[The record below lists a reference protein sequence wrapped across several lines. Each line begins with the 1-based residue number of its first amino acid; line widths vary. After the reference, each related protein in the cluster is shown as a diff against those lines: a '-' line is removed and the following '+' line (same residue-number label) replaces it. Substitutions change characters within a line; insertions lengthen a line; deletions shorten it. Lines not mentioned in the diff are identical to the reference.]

1 MEKAAGHRP
10 RLPAPMAVKPI
21 QRVLVI
27 KLGGV
32 GEMVLAFPAFE
43 RIRQAHPKAKITLL
57 TTQPFEAL
65 AKSSPFFNTVDAD
78 GGAKDPASWTALIL
92 RIRRGHFDRVYDL
105 QNDNST
111 NLILQA
117 LRPLAPAWSGTAI
130 GASLPHRNRHRARM
144 HQLERQADQLKD
156 AGIWPDAPVKPL
168 SAAPPDISW
177 ILARS
182 AQPRSMTVAGGHR
195 PLVLLAP
202 GSSDNHH
209 PERRWPIELY
219 GQFAKRMQDAGYDI
233 VIIGSL
239 HQSALAHS
247 IQRMAPR
254 ARDLT
259 GRTDLV
265 QIASLGARAALA
277 VGNDLGPLHL
287 IAAAGSPTIA
297 LFNSEPD
304 PFVIAPR
311 GHVTVLHAPQL
322 KSLAIDTVESA
333 ARLLART
340 LA

>member
-1 MEKAAGHRP
+1 
-10 RLPAPMAVKPI
+10 MAVKPI

-78 GGAKDPASWTALIL
+78 GGAKDPASWAALIL

-105 QNDNST
+105 QNDGST
-111 NLILQA
+111 NLIFQA
-117 LRPLAPAWSGTAI
+117 LRPLGPQWSGTAL
-130 GASLPHRNRHRARM
+130 GASLPHRNRRRGKM

-156 AGIWPDAPVKPL
+156 AGIWPDAPSTPL

-182 AQPRSMTVAGGHR
+182 AQPRSMTVASGHR

-202 GSSDNHH
+202 GSEGNH
-209 PERRWPIELY
+209 PQMRWPIELY
-219 GQFAKRMQDAGYDI
+219 GQFAKRMQDDGFDI
-233 VIIGSL
+233 VVIGSL
-239 HQSALAHS
+239 HQASLAHS
-247 IQRMAPR
+247 IQRQAAR

-259 GRTDLV
+259 GRTDLA
-265 QIASLGARAALA
+265 QIASLGARSALA

-287 IAAAGSPTIA
+287 IAAAGAPTIA
-297 LFNSEPD
+297 LFPSEPD
-304 PFVIAPR
+304 PFLIAPR
-311 GHVTVLHAPQL
+311 GHVTVLHAPEL
-322 KSLAIDTVESA
+322 KALSVDTVLSA
-333 ARLLART
+333 ARILAR
-340 LA
+340 APA

>member
-1 MEKAAGHRP
+1 
-10 RLPAPMAVKPI
+10 MAVKPI
-21 QRVLVI
+21 QRVMVI

-32 GEMVLAFPAFE
+32 GEWVLAFPAFE

-65 AKSSPFFNTVDAD
+65 AKSSPFFNTVDPD

-92 RIRRGHFDRVYDL
+92 RIRRGHFDRIYDL
-105 QNDNST
+105 QNDAST
-111 NLILQA
+111 NLIFQA
-117 LRPLAPAWSGTAI
+117 LRPLGPEWSGTAL
-130 GASLPHRNRHRARM
+130 GASLPHRNRHRGRM

-202 GSSDNHH
+202 GGDGNH
-209 PERRWPIELY
+209 PPLRWPIELY
-219 GQFAKRMQDAGYDI
+219 GQFAKRMQDDGFDI
-233 VIIGSL
+233 VVIGSL
-239 HQSALAHS
+239 HQASLAHS
-247 IQRMAPR
+247 IQRQAAR

-287 IAAAGSPTIA
+287 IAAAGAPTIA
-297 LFNSEPD
+297 LFPSEPD

-311 GHVTVLHAPQL
+311 GHVTVLHAPEL
-322 KSLAIDTVESA
+322 KALTVDTVMRA
-333 ARLLART
+333 ARLLAK
-340 LA
+340 APA

>member
-1 MEKAAGHRP
+1 
-10 RLPAPMAVKPI
+10 MAVKPI

-32 GEMVLAFPAFE
+32 GEMVLSFPAFE
-43 RIRQAHPKAKITLL
+43 RIRHEHPKAKITLL

-65 AKSSPFFNTVDAD
+65 AKSSPFFNTVDAE
-78 GGAKDPASWTALIL
+78 GAAKDPASWGALIL
-92 RIRRGHFDRVYDL
+92 RIRAGHFDRVYDL

-111 NLILQA
+111 NLIFQA
-117 LRPLAPAWSGTAI
+117 LRPFAPQWSGVAL
-130 GASLPHRNRHRARM
+130 GAALPHRNRQRHRM

-156 AGIWPDAPVKPL
+156 AGIWPDAPVTPL

-177 ILARS
+177 ILARG
-182 AQPRSMTVAGGHR
+182 AQNRSMSVAGGHR

-202 GSSDNHH
+202 GSENNRA
-209 PERRWPIELY
+209 ELRWPIELY
-219 GQFAKRMQDAGYDI
+219 GQFAKRMQDAGFDI
-233 VIIGSL
+233 VVIGALNQSNL
-239 HQSALAHS
+239 AHAIQRQSA
-247 IQRMAPR
+247 R

-287 IAAAGSPTIA
+287 IAAAGAPTIA
-297 LFNSEPD
+297 LFPSEPD

-311 GHVTVLHAPQL
+311 GHVTVLHAPAL
-322 KSLAIDTVESA
+322 KDLAVDTVVNA
-333 ARLLART
+333 QRILAP
-340 LA
+340 APS